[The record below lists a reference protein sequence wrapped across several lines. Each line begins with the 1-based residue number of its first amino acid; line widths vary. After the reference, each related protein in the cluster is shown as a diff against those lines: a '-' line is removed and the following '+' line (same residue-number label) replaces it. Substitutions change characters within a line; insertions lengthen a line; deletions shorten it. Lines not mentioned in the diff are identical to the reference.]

1 MNNQET
7 LFYKLLFRKFNGEIT
22 DEETA
27 QLTDMLK
34 TYPELSEA
42 VATVQWLWEQAA
54 VKSASRSPEQS
65 NKLLERH
72 LKRLQEADQ
81 EKVTDDLNENTQE
94 EEPAVFPQKKRY
106 WTSALMGGI
115 TLCLIIIS
123 IFIYK
128 GRYVSSYGIQEPP
141 NIVITR
147 PGSRTKLLLPD
158 GTTVWLNASS
168 KLSYNNDFL
177 KKGRHVQLDGE
188 AYFEVAPNADQPF
201 MITTDAMNVKV
212 LGTAFNLRAY
222 AGDKEAEAVLITGKI
237 EVQVTRRPE
246 ERYLLR
252 PFEKIAVLDKKNTIV
267 NDISLKKN
275 EKSLVISNINFCDK
289 DSTIAETAWVDN
301 KLIFNG
307 EHLSDLATR
316 MERWFGTQIIVK
328 DSSLQKFRVSGSF
341 KNESLED
348 ALKALSLITG
358 CKYKLEAH
366 QVILQY

>member
-22 DEETA
+22 EEETA

-42 VATVQWLWEQAA
+42 FVTVQWLWEQS
-54 VKSASRSPEQS
+54 VVNSASRTPEQS

-81 EKVTDDLNENTQE
+81 EQTPNYQHENDLE
-94 EEPAVFPQKKRY
+94 EATSESPKRF
-106 WTSALMGGI
+106 WTGVLMGGI

-123 IFIYK
+123 ILIYK
-128 GRYVSSYGIQEPP
+128 SRNTGNYGLQEPP
-141 NIVITR
+141 NIVITK

-168 KLSYNNDFL
+168 KLSYNSDFL
-177 KKGRHVQLDGE
+177 KKGRHVHLDGE
-188 AYFEVAPNADQPF
+188 AYFDVAPNADQPF

-252 PFEKIAVLDKKNTIV
+252 PFEKIAVVDKKNTLV
-267 NDISLKKN
+267 NDISLKKT

-301 KLIFNG
+301 KLVFNG
-307 EHLSDLATR
+307 ENLSDLATR
-316 MERWFGTQIIVK
+316 MERWFGTRITVK
-328 DSSLQKFRVSGSF
+328 DSSLQNFRVSGSF

-358 CKYKLEAH
+358 CKYKLEDH
-366 QVILQY
+366 QVTLQY